1 MSPFATYPSL
11 RSAVVLVTGG
21 ASGIGEAIVRA
32 FAAQGSRT
40 GFVDLDEGRGR
51 ALADEL
57 GGQGAEVR
65 FEPCDL
71 RDVDQLRRAFAALEA
86 ALGPA
91 TVLVNNAARDDRHG
105 WEGVTPE
112 YYDERIAANLRHM
125 FFAIQAVAPGM
136 IAAGKGS
143 IINMGSNSWWQAAG
157 GMPVYTT
164 AKAAVHGMTRSFAR
178 DLGPHRIRV
187 NTVVPGWVMTER
199 QKALW
204 VTPEKLE
211 RQPGAAVPAGPDRAG
226 PPGADGAVP
235 GLGRRG
241 DVHGQQ
247 LHGRGR
253 LDLRPA
259 RRAAASL
266 GQASQPRQWTCRRR
280 RTGTSPRTGEG
291 WSSEGDSARGMR
303 LRAPVVRSI
312 RPWEMGAPRVAAT
325 GVPVPEG
332 HTAGLP
338 QSGRTPIGRGRSRR
352 RQHRCRCRDRPRPA
366 PPGPGREAAGE
377 RRRRAGRRGDR
388 TAESLSRRRGRL
400 VGGAEI
406 T

>member
-1 MSPFATYPSL
+1 MSSLATYPSL

-32 FAAQGSRT
+32 FAAQGART

-71 RDVDQLRRAFAALEA
+71 RDVDQLRLAFSGLEA
-86 ALGPA
+86 ALGPP

-105 WEGVTPE
+105 WEEVTPE

-125 FFAIQAVAPGM
+125 FFAVQAVAPGM
-136 IAAGKGS
+136 VAAGKGS

-204 VTPEKLE
+204 ATPEKLE
-211 RQPGAAVPAGPDRAG
+211 RHRARQCLPDLIEPVYVARMVLFLASDDAAMCTANNYMVEAG
-226 PPGADGAVP
+226 
-235 GLGRRG
+235 
-241 DVHGQQ
+241 
-247 LHGRGR
+247 
-253 LDLRPA
+253 
-259 RRAAASL
+259 
-266 GQASQPRQWTCRRR
+266 
-280 RTGTSPRTGEG
+280 
-291 WSSEGDSARGMR
+291 
-303 LRAPVVRSI
+303 SI
-312 RPWEMGAPRVAAT
+312 
-325 GVPVPEG
+325 
-332 HTAGLP
+332 
-338 QSGRTPIGRGRSRR
+338 
-352 RQHRCRCRDRPRPA
+352 
-366 PPGPGREAAGE
+366 
-377 RRRRAGRRGDR
+377 
-388 TAESLSRRRGRL
+388 
-400 VGGAEI
+400 
-406 T
+406 